1 MSAQRETDR
10 GVGLSVDPTTADAS
24 TVRASLNR
32 LLGEPAAFA
41 AAAREVRA
49 EMATQPSPAAV
60 IQRLAANI
68 PVLAPHLA
76 GLAG

>member
-41 AAAREVRA
+41 AAREVRA

-68 PVLAPHLA
+68 PVFAPHLA